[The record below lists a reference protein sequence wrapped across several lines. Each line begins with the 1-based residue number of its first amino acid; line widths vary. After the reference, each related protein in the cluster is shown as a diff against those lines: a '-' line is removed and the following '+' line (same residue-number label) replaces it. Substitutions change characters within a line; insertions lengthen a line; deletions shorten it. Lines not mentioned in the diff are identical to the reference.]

1 MSLSVDRDVNRY
13 VNLCWRASLSRLK
26 VKDDWI
32 LALKEVSVCYLVV
45 VTVEFIATV
54 GR

>member
-13 VNLCWRASLSRLK
+13 MNLCWRASLSRLK
-26 VKDDWI
+26 LKDDWI
-32 LALKEVSVCYLVV
+32 LASKEVSVCYLVV
-45 VTVEFIATV
+45 VPVELIVIV